1 MKRGGKVTRATKIIR
16 AEQKVLQKYKAE
28 VEQAVEGSE
37 TTLKA
42 RIVDIKAGRD
52 LALAKIREGERLNE
66 EAKEQKDQKD

>member
-37 TTLKA
+37 TTLQA

-52 LALAKIREGERLNE
+52 LALAKIREGERLHE